1 MQPVYSS
8 LICKEQTRR
17 GKINANIITFEET
30 QKSITVIVLSNK
42 LIVFV
47 NGKNVKFK
55 FK

>member
-8 LICKEQTRR
+8 LICEEQTRR

-47 NGKNVKFK
+47 NGKKC
-55 FK
+55 

>member
-17 GKINANIITFEET
+17 GKINANMITFEET
-30 QKSITVIVLSNK
+30 QKSITVIVLCNK

-47 NGKNVKFK
+47 NGNKC
-55 FK
+55 